1 MENLFQFTMLFE
13 KSKEMSEITTWY
25 HKAFLPAPPLFRAWG
40 SGTSGEAGSWRTDAI
55 RNITGNAMF
64 IRTHAVKT
72 YSSGALKMATQY
84 AGLPAVTGETD
95 IVTALTFDASLV
107 VPTSSVTTPP
117 HVWQPVA
124 IYLGLPA

>member
-1 MENLFQFTMLFE
+1 
-13 KSKEMSEITTWY
+13 
-25 HKAFLPAPPLFRAWG
+25 
-40 SGTSGEAGSWRTDAI
+40 
-55 RNITGNAMF
+55 
-64 IRTHAVKT
+64 
-72 YSSGALKMATQY
+72 MATQY

-124 IYLGLPA
+124 IYLGLPAYACCPMYTHTGCEILDGLVSFAVVCIDKYSNGLTFP

>member
-1 MENLFQFTMLFE
+1 MLFE
-13 KSKEMSEITTWY
+13 KSKEISEITTWY

-84 AGLPAVTGETD
+84 PGLPAVTGETD